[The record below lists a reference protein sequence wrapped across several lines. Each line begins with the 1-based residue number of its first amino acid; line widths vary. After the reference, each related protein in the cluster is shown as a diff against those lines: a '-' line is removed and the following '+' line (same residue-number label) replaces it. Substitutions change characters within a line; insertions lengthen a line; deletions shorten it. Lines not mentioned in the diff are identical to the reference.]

1 MSLKQDVEK
10 IASLLER
17 NKTIETSVLWEA
29 FLAFFAMALDHTK
42 VMCMIPH
49 SKVVLLIAAVAPFV
63 LMIYCKGKQLKKNK
77 ERKTFDR
84 AKNEFIDDFDNKVC
98 YWVMTASSF
107 CDALAGKIMEL
118 NIGECDESIPFISR
132 G

>member
-1 MSLKQDVEK
+1 M
-10 IASLLER
+10 
-17 NKTIETSVLWEA
+17 
-29 FLAFFAMALDHTK
+29 
-42 VMCMIPH
+42 
-49 SKVVLLIAAVAPFV
+49 

-77 ERKTFDR
+77 ERKTFNR